1 MAKRIRIS
9 NENLNCYGTWVK
21 TDGADCTQFEKNPVL
36 LYMHWRGVIIGNIRN
51 FKVENGEITGEPYF
65 DEVREESKIAKQQY
79 DKGTLV
85 MCSAN
90 FDVLELSEDPAM
102 LKPGQTRPTVTKSK
116 LVEVSMVDI
125 GGNDDAL
132 VMLSY
137 QGQELKLAAGE
148 ECAALPLL
156 KLNLNS
162 GAQAPLSNNLQT
174 ETEMDFKAIALKLG
188 LPETASENEVLGA
201 ITLLLGYKTAN
212 ETLRQEKE
220 QLQLAGIT
228 QVVDGAIAAHKIMA
242 DKKEHFITLGKATG
256 IESLKL
262 TFDAMSAVVKPTD
275 VLGGKGST
283 MALAGGMPTDWKKL
297 SDVPADKLMELRDTD
312 KPSYMKLYR
321 AEYGVDCPKY

>member
-137 QGQELKLAAGE
+137 QGQELKLAVGE

-275 VLGGKGST
+275 ILGGKGST
-283 MALAGGMPTDWKKL
+283 MTLAGGMPTDWKKL
-297 SDVPADKLMELRDTD
+297 SDVPSEKLMELRDTD

>member
-137 QGQELKLAAGE
+137 QGQELKLAVGE